1 MSKDG
6 ITAFK
11 NVSMASL
18 YDPRKHEDVLNDLWF
33 EWVKLS
39 LELQLGNAV
48 RRRFPGHSE
57 DGTYGRLAR
66 CIDELGFVASDVRFH
81 AETLRRALVARGH
94 NIMAAVLR
102 WGKCRAWAQGASHR
116 MTAAVT
122 RILAHVAE
130 CHRRADRLLSRGN
143 HARKLNAPKLE
154 RDVRPSTPCV
164 VTGGMRSPVQRS
176 RSASL
181 PTWMARERPSP
192 AALRWSQN

>member
-1 MSKDG
+1 MSKEG
-6 ITAFK
+6 IVTLK
-11 NVSMASL
+11 NASMGSL
-18 YDPRKHEDVLNDLWF
+18 CDLRTQEEILNDLWF
-33 EWVKLS
+33 QWVNLT

-57 DGTYGRLAR
+57 GSYGRLAR
-66 CIDELGFVASDVRFH
+66 CVDELGFVASDVQFH
-81 AETLRRALVARGH
+81 AETLWRALVARGH
-94 NIMAAVLR
+94 DIMAAVQR
-102 WGKCRAWAQGASHR
+102 WGKCRAWAHGARHR
-116 MTAAVT
+116 MSAAVA

-130 CHRRADRLLSRGN
+130 CHRRADRLLSRAN
-143 HARKLNAPKLE
+143 HARKPNAPKLQ

-164 VTGGMRSPVQRS
+164 GTGGMRSPVQRS

>member
-1 MSKDG
+1 MSKEG
-6 ITAFK
+6 IVTLK
-11 NVSMASL
+11 NASMGSL
-18 YDPRKHEDVLNDLWF
+18 CDLRTQEEILNDLWF
-33 EWVKLS
+33 QWVNLT

-57 DGTYGRLAR
+57 GSYGRLAR
-66 CIDELGFVASDVRFH
+66 CVDELGFVASDVQFH
-81 AETLRRALVARGH
+81 AETLWRALVARRH
-94 NIMAAVLR
+94 NIMAAVQR
-102 WGKCRAWAQGASHR
+102 WGKCRAWAHGARHR
-116 MTAAVT
+116 MSAAVT

-130 CHRRADRLLSRGN
+130 CHRRADRLLSRAN
-143 HARKLNAPKLE
+143 HARKPNAPKLE

-164 VTGGMRSPVQRS
+164 GTGGMRSPVQRS